1 MRRIERL
8 LAVWAIGLILM
19 INAAVPV
26 LAKPNYAKLYG
37 EFLHR
42 KEIRIASGRTLNG
55 KREYYYLNPTVSAG
69 YYYNKKTRKKEERR
83 TLNPSVRFM
92 LLDLDRNG
100 TKELLLTEYYEN
112 VPLYDLFIFTIKKG
126 KVVYCPYKG
135 NDDRFLY
142 LNSTKIRYSKKTRTI
157 LDIRVDASNSSEVK
171 SSSRTSNV
179 YGMKKGKICQVQE
192 LYRGT
197 VKNRG
202 IRKAERFYS
211 YLSGKKKIEL
221 TSYAEG
227 GYAVK
232 GYDTDKK
239 TYLKTLSEYK
249 KLYKKYAN
257 NSKYK
262 TYTFHKLS
270 EKQLKKYMK

>member
-8 LAVWAIGLILM
+8 LAVWAIGLIMM
-19 INAAVPV
+19 INTAVPV

-126 KVVYCPYKG
+126 KVVYCPFRG

-142 LNSTKIRYSKKTRTI
+142 LNSTKIRYSKKTKTI

-171 SSSRTSNV
+171 SSSRTNNV
-179 YGMKKGKICQVQE
+179 YGMKSGKIYRVQE
-192 LYRGT
+192 LYHGT

-202 IRKAERFYS
+202 VKNSDQQYS
-211 YLSGKKKIEL
+211 YLSGKKKVEL
-221 TSYAEG
+221 ASYAEG

-232 GYDTDKK
+232 GYDADRAAYLNALSKYKKQYK
-239 TYLKTLSEYK
+239 TYAVK
-249 KLYKKYAN
+249 
-257 NSKYK
+257 SKYK
-262 TYTFHKLS
+262 TYAFHTLS
-270 EKQLKKYMK
+270 EKQLKKYLK